1 MAHLRLKNVSLK
13 YPVYNTHA
21 RSLRSRIVS
30 VATGGVARVA
40 RARMVEIEALRGINL
55 ELHDGDRLG
64 LIGPNGAGKSTLL
77 KVLAGLYQPTDGAI
91 DRSGRTETLFDLS
104 LLDMDASGSDNIR
117 LLIAIRGIGRE
128 EGDALFARI
137 AEFSELEYYLDLP
150 VRTYS
155 AGMLA
160 RLGFSV
166 ATAIEAEILLVDEV
180 LGAGDQYFLKKAVR
194 RIEEMSK
201 RSRILVLASHSLE
214 TLRQFCS
221 HGIIMRR
228 GQILERGPI
237 GEVIAKY
244 GI

>member
-1 MAHLRLKNVSLK
+1 MAHLRLNNVSLK
-13 YPVYNTHA
+13 YPVYNTNA

-30 VATGGVARVA
+30 AATGGVARVA
-40 RARMVEIEALRGINL
+40 RARMVEIEALRGIDL
-55 ELHDGDRLG
+55 ELQDGDRLA
-64 LIGPNGAGKSTLL
+64 LIGPNGSGKSTLL
-77 KVLAGLYQPTDGAI
+77 KVLAGLYQPTHGAI
-91 DRSGRTETLFDLS
+91 DRNGRTETLFDLS

-194 RIEEMSK
+194 RIEEISE

-214 TLRQFCS
+214 TLRQFCNN
-221 HGIIMRR
+221 GIIMRR

-237 GEVIAKY
+237 GDVIAKY

>member
-40 RARMVEIEALRGINL
+40 RARMVEIEALRGIDL

-77 KVLAGLYQPTDGAI
+77 KVLAGLYQPTDGTI

-104 LLDMDASGSDNIR
+104 LLDMEASGSDNIR

-128 EGDALFARI
+128 ESDALFARI

-194 RIEEMSK
+194 RIEEMSE

-214 TLRQFCS
+214 TLRQFCNR
-221 HGIIMRR
+221 GVIMRR

-237 GEVIAKY
+237 GDVIAKY

>member
-1 MAHLRLKNVSLK
+1 MAYLRLKDVSLK
-13 YPVYNTHA
+13 YPVYNTNA

-40 RARMVEIEALRGINL
+40 RSRMVEIEALRGIDL

-77 KVLAGLYQPTDGAI
+77 RVLAGLYQPTDGAI
-91 DRSGRTETLFDLS
+91 DRNGRTETLFDLS

-117 LLIAIRGIGRE
+117 LLIAIRGIGRDE
-128 EGDALFARI
+128 ADALFARI

-194 RIEEMSK
+194 RIEEMSE

-214 TLRQFCS
+214 TLRQFCN

-237 GEVIAKY
+237 GDVIAKY